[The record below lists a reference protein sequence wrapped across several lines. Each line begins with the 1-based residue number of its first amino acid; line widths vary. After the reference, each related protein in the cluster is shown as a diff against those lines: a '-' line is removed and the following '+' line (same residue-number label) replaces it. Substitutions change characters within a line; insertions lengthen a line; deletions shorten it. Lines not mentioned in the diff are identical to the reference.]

1 MYSADWLADRPVDE
15 ADWYGEHLAVRRPQG
30 TCFGLYLGRLMD
42 PDHVDPESR
51 LIARC
56 ELPES

>member
-15 ADWYGEHLAVRRPQG
+15 VDWYGEHLAVRWPQG
-30 TCFGLYLGRLMD
+30 TCFGLYLGRLMG

-51 LIARC
+51 HNS
-56 ELPES
+56 EV